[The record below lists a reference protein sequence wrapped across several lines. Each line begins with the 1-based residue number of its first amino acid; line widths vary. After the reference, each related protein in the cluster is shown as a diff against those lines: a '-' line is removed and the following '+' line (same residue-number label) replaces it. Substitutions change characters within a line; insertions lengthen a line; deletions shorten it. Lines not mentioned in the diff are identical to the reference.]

1 MDFCLQPLRF
11 RTDLAVNAK
20 SCVNSNRFYGIGGIL
35 MQISGKTKVYGI
47 IGNPV
52 EHTMS
57 PFIQGLFAET
67 CGIDMVYVPFHVV
80 QGQLEAALKGAYGLN
95 IQGMNVTVPYKS
107 AVIPYLTDIL
117 DSRAK
122 DIGAVNTLVRD
133 MRDGREG
140 FIGYNTDISGLWRAM
155 QSDGVFL
162 EDEEVIILG
171 AGGVG
176 RSVAYLCAEHAKH
189 VYLLNRNVAKAETVA
204 AEVNSKS
211 GRDGQSC
218 VTAMPLADYKDLLK
232 GAENRYVVLQCTSVG
247 LAPNVE
253 DVVIDDGDFYH
264 YVKFGYD
271 LIYTP
276 WETTFMKS
284 VTDNG
289 GVAFNG
295 LKMLLYQG
303 IDAFELWNGCK
314 VTGEAADKVYQKL
327 CEKVR

>member
-1 MDFCLQPLRF
+1 
-11 RTDLAVNAK
+11 
-20 SCVNSNRFYGIGGIL
+20 

-52 EHTMS
+52 EHSMS
-57 PFIQGLFAET
+57 PLMHGIFADAL
-67 CGIDMVYVPFHVV
+67 GIDMVYVPFHVA

-95 IQGMNVTVPYKS
+95 IQGMNVTVPFKS

-122 DIGAVNTLVRD
+122 DIGAVNTLVCDTRN
-133 MRDGREG
+133 GREG
-140 FIGYNTDISGLWRAM
+140 FIGHNTDISGLWRAM
-155 QSDGVFL
+155 QSDGVSL
-162 EDEEVIILG
+162 KDEEVIILG

-176 RSVAYLCAEHAKH
+176 RSVAYLCAEHAKR
-189 VYLLNRNVAKAETVA
+189 VYLLNRDAAKAEAVA
-204 AEVNSKS
+204 AEVNRKL
-211 GRDGQSC
+211 GRYGQDC
-218 VTAMPLADYKDLLK
+218 VTAMALADYKDLLK

-253 DVVIDDGDFYH
+253 DVVINDGDFYH

-276 WETTFMKS
+276 WETMFMKS
-284 VTDNG
+284 VRDNG
-289 GVAFNG
+289 GMAFNG

-314 VTGEAADKVYQKL
+314 VAGEIADKVYQKL

>member
-1 MDFCLQPLRF
+1 
-11 RTDLAVNAK
+11 
-20 SCVNSNRFYGIGGIL
+20 

-52 EHTMS
+52 EHSMS
-57 PFIQGLFAET
+57 PLMHGIFADALD
-67 CGIDMVYVPFHVV
+67 IDMVYVPFHVAR
-80 QGQLEAALKGAYGLN
+80 GQLEAALKGAYGLN

-133 MRDGREG
+133 TRDGREG
-140 FIGYNTDISGLWRAM
+140 FIGHNTDISGLWRAM
-155 QSDGVFL
+155 QSDGVSL
-162 EDEEVIILG
+162 KDEEVIILG

-176 RSVAYLCAEHAKH
+176 RSVAYLCAEHAKR
-189 VYLLNRNVAKAETVA
+189 VYLLNRDAAKAEAVA
-204 AEVNSKS
+204 AEVNRKL
-211 GRDGQSC
+211 GRYGQDC
-218 VTAMPLADYKDLLK
+218 VTAMALADYKDLLK

-253 DVVIDDGDFYH
+253 DVVINDGDFYH

-276 WETTFMKS
+276 WETMFMKS
-284 VTDNG
+284 VRDNG
-289 GVAFNG
+289 GMAFNG

-314 VTGEAADKVYQKL
+314 VAGEIADKVYQKL